1 MFLDPEASQE
11 NLKRPEKVP
20 KRHPKRSKGGPKLGQ
35 KVVKKWTQN
44 WAKKMISYLK
54 KSLWP
59 GCFVCVFVAMVPS
72 KNAYFE
78 DVFKMAKKLLKMPK
92 NGPKMIQKWF
102 KIAQIV

>member
-1 MFLDPEASQE
+1 MLQNIALTGLFPAVFEAMG
-11 NLKRPEKVP
+11 L
-20 KRHPKRSKGGPKLGQ
+20 
-35 KVVKKWTQN
+35 
-44 WAKKMISYLK
+44 
-54 KSLWP
+54 
-59 GCFVCVFVAMVPS
+59 S

>member
-1 MFLDPEASQE
+1 M
-11 NLKRPEKVP
+11 
-20 KRHPKRSKGGPKLGQ
+20 SKKNESDAQ
-35 KVVKKWTQN
+35 
-44 WAKKMISYLK
+44 K

-59 GCFVCVFVAMVPS
+59 GASWAVFEAMGLS

-92 NGPKMIQKWF
+92 NGPKMIPKWF

>member
-1 MFLDPEASQE
+1 MSKKNELD
-11 NLKRPEKVP
+11 
-20 KRHPKRSKGGPKLGQ
+20 GQ
-35 KVVKKWTQN
+35 K
-44 WAKKMISYLK
+44 I
-54 KSLWP
+54 SLWP
-59 GCFVCVFVAMVPS
+59 VVLGAVFEAMGLS